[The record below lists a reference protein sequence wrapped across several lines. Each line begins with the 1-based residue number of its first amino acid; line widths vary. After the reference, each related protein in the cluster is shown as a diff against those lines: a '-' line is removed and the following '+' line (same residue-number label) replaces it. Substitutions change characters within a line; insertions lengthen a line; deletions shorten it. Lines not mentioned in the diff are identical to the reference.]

1 MDELDKLANI
11 LLFQE
16 IHIERLVKTIEMK
29 FPGKTLGDMI
39 IESIFL

>member
-11 LLFQE
+11 ILFQE
-16 IHIERLVKTIEMK
+16 IHIERLVRTIEMK

-39 IESIFL
+39 IESVFL

>member
-1 MDELDKLANI
+1 MDEIEKLANI

-29 FPGKTLGDMI
+29 FPGKTLADMI
-39 IESIFL
+39 VESIFL

>member
-11 LLFQE
+11 ILFHE
-16 IHIERLVKTIEMK
+16 VHVERLVKTIEMK

>member
-11 LLFQE
+11 ILFQE
-16 IHIERLVKTIEMK
+16 IHIERLVRTIEMK

>member
-1 MDELDKLANI
+1 MDELEKLANI

-16 IHIERLVKTIEMK
+16 IHIERLVKTIEMQ